1 MRGTGYNRRTR
12 RAERTARANAKKSGA
27 FERNSTNIL
36 NYVEGGLQQDRLGT
50 ARQYLNK
57 KESFIRVG
65 AIEAR
70 RPWGTG
76 RDPNRKNGR
85 PWDPDCGWLYGLVF
99 YDRRDWALCTYGLTP
114 TTTLLFCFI
123 LVLPVTFTRS
133 KMSSHD
139 NDELIDYEDEN
150 DVVPN
155 GATAGGAADDD
166 KEKKNFSGIHSTG
179 FRLVIL
185 YEFLL
190 LFALTAKKVISY

>member
-1 MRGTGYNRRTR
+1 
-12 RAERTARANAKKSGA
+12 
-27 FERNSTNIL
+27 
-36 NYVEGGLQQDRLGT
+36 
-50 ARQYLNK
+50 
-57 KESFIRVG
+57 
-65 AIEAR
+65 
-70 RPWGTG
+70 
-76 RDPNRKNGR
+76 
-85 PWDPDCGWLYGLVF
+85 
-99 YDRRDWALCTYGLTP
+99 
-114 TTTLLFCFI
+114 
-123 LVLPVTFTRS
+123 
-133 KMSSHD
+133 MSSHD